1 MNKTTATKINFP
13 KMGLLASLYV
23 SQYIPLM
30 FFYEAL
36 PVYMRQQG
44 SSLGAI
50 ALVNLLILP
59 VVFKFLW
66 SPLID
71 RYGFTRWG
79 HYRFWIVL
87 FQLIVSLLTVVCAFI
102 EIEQNL
108 NLLLIIGFV
117 MCIFCTSQDIAA
129 DAMAV
134 NLLSPF
140 ERGLGN
146 GIQVSGHYL
155 GAVIGSGGMLILLDK
170 IGWQRTMLLIAL
182 MMLVSLVPILLHQEQ
197 VTVKPSGKAPTI
209 WRDLADFFGR
219 RELRLWLGILAT
231 YTTGSSM
238 AITMFRPLLVDLGLS
253 ATQIGL
259 LLGVVSYGVGTLG
272 ALVGGLTVNFLDR
285 KKLLIAGGCLQV
297 VVISA
302 FLLPVWGFSSLVI
315 LYSLGILFNGTFGFA
330 ETSTSTIK
338 MDYCNPNSAG
348 KDFTIQTSI
357 AFISSAIAGSVSGT
371 ITEAIGYSGLFIL
384 STVLTLLNLT
394 LISRLKVFRL
404 N

>member
-1 MNKTTATKINFP
+1 
-13 KMGLLASLYV
+13 MGLLASLYV

-36 PVYMRQQG
+36 PVYMRYSG

-79 HYRFWIVL
+79 HYRFWIIL

-102 EIEQNL
+102 DISQNL

-117 MCIFCTSQDIAA
+117 MCVFCTSQDIAA

-134 NLLSPF
+134 NLLSPG

-182 MMLVSLVPILLHQEQ
+182 IMVVSLMPILLHQEQ
-197 VTVKPSGKAPTI
+197 MKVKPVGTPTI
-209 WRDLADFFGR
+209 WRDLGDFFGR
-219 RELRLWLGILAT
+219 RELWLWLAVLAT

-259 LLGVVSYGVGTLG
+259 LIGIVSYGVGTLG
-272 ALVGGLTVNFLDR
+272 ALIGGLTVNFLDR
-285 KKLLIAGGCLQV
+285 KRLLIAGSCFQI
-297 VVISA
+297 VIITA
-302 FLLPVWGFSSLVI
+302 FLLPAWGFSSLII
-315 LYSLGILFNGTFGFA
+315 LYILGILFNGIFGFA
-330 ETSTSTIK
+330 ETATSTIK
-338 MDYCNPNSAG
+338 MDYCDRNCAG
-348 KDFTIQTSI
+348 RDFTIQTSI
-357 AFISSAIAGSVSGT
+357 VFVSSAIAGSVSGWVA
-371 ITEAIGYSGLFIL
+371 EAIGYSGLFIL
-384 STVLTLLNLT
+384 SAVLTLFNLV
-394 LISRLKVFRL
+394 LISKLRV
-404 N
+404 

>member
-1 MNKTTATKINFP
+1 
-13 KMGLLASLYV
+13 MGLLVSLYV

-36 PVYMRQQG
+36 PVYMRQKG
-44 SSLGAI
+44 SSLQTI

-87 FQLIVSLLTVVCAFI
+87 FQIIVSLLTIVCAFI
-102 EIEQNL
+102 DISQNL

-117 MCIFCTSQDIAA
+117 MCVFCTSQDIAA

-134 NLLSPF
+134 NLLSPA

-170 IGWQRTMLLIAL
+170 IGWQKTMLLITL
-182 MMLVSLVPILLHQEQ
+182 IMIISLVPILLHREQ
-197 VTVKPSGKAPTI
+197 VKVKPYGKAPPI
-209 WRDLADFFGR
+209 WRELGDFFGR
-219 RELRLWLGILAT
+219 RDLWLWLLVLAT

-253 ATQIGL
+253 AAQIGL
-259 LLGVVSYGVGTLG
+259 LIGVVSYGVGTLG

-285 KKLLIAGGCLQV
+285 KRLLIAGGCFQA
-297 VVISA
+297 VVIFA
-302 FLLPVWGFSSLVI
+302 FLLPAWGFSSLVI

-330 ETSTSTIK
+330 ETATSTIR
-338 MDYCNPNSAG
+338 MDNSDRDNAG
-348 KDFTIQTSI
+348 RDFTIQTSI
-357 AFISSAIAGSVSGT
+357 VFVSSAIAGSISGT
-371 ITEAIGYSGLFIL
+371 IAEAIGYSGLFIL
-384 STVLTLLNLT
+384 CAVLTLLNLI
-394 LISRLKVFRL
+394 LVSNLKV
-404 N
+404 

>member
-1 MNKTTATKINFP
+1 MNQISKINAS

-44 SSLGAI
+44 SSLQTI

-71 RYGFTRWG
+71 RYGYTRWG

-102 EIEQNL
+102 DISQNL

-117 MCIFCTSQDIAA
+117 MCVFCTSQDIAA

-134 NLLSPF
+134 NLLSPA

-170 IGWQRTMLLIAL
+170 IGWQKTMLLIAL
-182 MMLVSLVPILLHQEQ
+182 IMLISLLPILLHQEQ
-197 VTVKPSGKAPTI
+197 VRVKPPGKAPTV
-209 WRDLADFFGR
+209 WRDLGEFFGR
-219 RELRLWLGILAT
+219 RELWLWLAILAT

-259 LLGVVSYGVGTLG
+259 LLGVVSYGVGILG
-272 ALVGGLTVNFLDR
+272 ALVGGLAVNFLDR
-285 KKLLIAGGCLQV
+285 KRLLIAGGCIQV
-297 VVISA
+297 LVISA
-302 FLLPVWGFSSLVI
+302 FLLPAWGFSSLVI
-315 LYSLGILFNGTFGFA
+315 LYSLGILFNSSFGFA
-330 ETSTSTIK
+330 ETFASTIT
-338 MDYCNPNSAG
+338 MDYCDPDSAG
-348 KDFTIQTSI
+348 RDFTIQTSI
-357 AFISSAIAGSVSGT
+357 AFVSSAIAGSVSGT

-384 STVLTLLNLT
+384 STVLILLNLV
-394 LISRLKVFRL
+394 LISKLKV
-404 N
+404 

>member
-1 MNKTTATKINFP
+1 
-13 KMGLLASLYV
+13 MGLLASLYV

-36 PVYMRQQG
+36 PVYMRYSG
-44 SSLGAI
+44 SSLGEI

-79 HYRFWIVL
+79 HYRFWIIL
-87 FQLIVSLLTVVCAFI
+87 FQMIVSLLTVVCAFI
-102 EIEQNL
+102 DISQNL

-117 MCIFCTSQDIAA
+117 MCVFCTSQDIAA

-134 NLLSPF
+134 NLLSPG

-182 MMLVSLVPILLHQEQ
+182 IMVVSLMPILLHQEQ
-197 VTVKPSGKAPTI
+197 MKVKPVGTPTI
-209 WRDLADFFGR
+209 WRDLGDFFGR
-219 RELRLWLGILAT
+219 RELWLWLAVLAT

-259 LLGVVSYGVGTLG
+259 LIGIVSYGVGTLG
-272 ALVGGLTVNFLDR
+272 ALIGGLTVNFLDR
-285 KKLLIAGGCLQV
+285 KRLLIAGSCFQI
-297 VVISA
+297 VIITA
-302 FLLPVWGFSSLVI
+302 FLLPAWGFSSLII
-315 LYSLGILFNGTFGFA
+315 LYILGILFNGIFGFA
-330 ETSTSTIK
+330 ETATSTIK
-338 MDYCNPNSAG
+338 MDYCDRNCAG
-348 KDFTIQTSI
+348 RDFTIQTSI
-357 AFISSAIAGSVSGT
+357 VFVSSAIAGSVSGWVA
-371 ITEAIGYSGLFIL
+371 EAIGYSGLFIL
-384 STVLTLLNLT
+384 SAVLTLFNLV
-394 LISRLKVFRL
+394 LISKLKV
-404 N
+404 

>member
-1 MNKTTATKINFP
+1 MR
-13 KMGLLASLYV
+13 LLTSLYV

-44 SSLGAI
+44 SSLQAI

-71 RYGFTRWG
+71 RYGYTRWG

-87 FQLIVSLLTVVCAFI
+87 FQLVVSLLTVLCAFI
-102 EIEQNL
+102 DISQNL
-108 NLLLIIGFV
+108 NLLLIIAFV
-117 MCIFCTSQDIAA
+117 MCVFCTSQDIAA

-134 NLLSPF
+134 NLLSPT

-170 IGWQRTMLLIAL
+170 IGWQKTMLLIAL
-182 MMLVSLVPILLHQEQ
+182 IMLISLLPILLHQEQ
-197 VTVKPSGKAPTI
+197 IRVKPPGQAPTV
-209 WRDLADFFGR
+209 WRDLGEFFR
-219 RELRLWLGILAT
+219 RQELWLWLVILAT

-238 AITMFRPLLVDLGLS
+238 AVTMFRPLLVDLGLS

-259 LLGVVSYGVGTLG
+259 LLGVVSYSVGILG
-272 ALVGGLTVNFLDR
+272 ALVGGLAVNFLDR
-285 KKLLIAGGCLQV
+285 KRLLIIGGCIQV
-297 VVISA
+297 VVTLA
-302 FLLPVWGFSSLVI
+302 FLLPAWGFSSLVI
-315 LYSLGILFNGTFGFA
+315 LYSLGILFNSSFGFS
-330 ETSTSTIK
+330 ETFASTIA
-338 MDYCNPNSAG
+338 MDYCDPQSAG
-348 KDFTIQTSI
+348 RDFTIQTSI
-357 AFISSAIAGSVSGT
+357 TFVSSAIAGSVSGT

-384 STVLTLLNLT
+384 STVLTLLNLI
-394 LISRLKVFRL
+394 LITKLKV
-404 N
+404 

>member
-1 MNKTTATKINFP
+1 MNQISKINAS

-44 SSLGAI
+44 SSLQTI

-71 RYGFTRWG
+71 RYGYTRWG

-102 EIEQNL
+102 DISQNL

-117 MCIFCTSQDIAA
+117 MCVFCTSQDIAA

-134 NLLSPF
+134 NLLSPA

-170 IGWQRTMLLIAL
+170 IGWQKTMLLIAL
-182 MMLVSLVPILLHQEQ
+182 IMLISLLPILLHQEQ
-197 VTVKPSGKAPTI
+197 VRVKPPGQVPTV
-209 WRDLADFFGR
+209 WRDLGEFFGR
-219 RELRLWLGILAT
+219 RELWLWLAILAT

-259 LLGVVSYGVGTLG
+259 LLGVVSYGVGILG
-272 ALVGGLTVNFLDR
+272 ALVGGLAVNFLDR
-285 KKLLIAGGCLQV
+285 KRLLIAGGCIQV
-297 VVISA
+297 LVISA
-302 FLLPVWGFSSLVI
+302 FLLPAWGFSSLVI
-315 LYSLGILFNGTFGFA
+315 LYSLGILFNSSFGFA
-330 ETSTSTIK
+330 ETFASTIT
-338 MDYCNPNSAG
+338 MDYCDPDSAG
-348 KDFTIQTSI
+348 RDFTIQTSI
-357 AFISSAIAGSVSGT
+357 AFVSSAIAGSVSGT

-384 STVLTLLNLT
+384 STVLILLNLV
-394 LISRLKVFRL
+394 LISKLKV
-404 N
+404 

>member
-1 MNKTTATKINFP
+1 
-13 KMGLLASLYV
+13 MGLLASLYV

-36 PVYMRQQG
+36 PVYMRYSG

-79 HYRFWIVL
+79 HYRFWIIL

-102 EIEQNL
+102 DISQNL

-117 MCIFCTSQDIAA
+117 MCVFCTSQDIAA

-134 NLLSPF
+134 NLLSPG

-182 MMLVSLVPILLHQEQ
+182 IMVVSLMPILLHQEQ
-197 VTVKPSGKAPTI
+197 MKVKPVGTPTI
-209 WRDLADFFGR
+209 WRDLGDFFGR
-219 RELRLWLGILAT
+219 RELWLWLAVLAT

-238 AITMFRPLLVDLGLS
+238 AITMFRPLLEDLGLS

-259 LLGVVSYGVGTLG
+259 LIGIVSYGVGTLG

-285 KKLLIAGGCLQV
+285 KRLLIAGSCFQI
-297 VVISA
+297 VIITA
-302 FLLPVWGFSSLVI
+302 FLLPAWGFSSLII
-315 LYSLGILFNGTFGFA
+315 LYILGILFNGTFGFA
-330 ETSTSTIK
+330 ETATSTIK
-338 MDYCNPNSAG
+338 MDYCDRNCAG
-348 KDFTIQTSI
+348 RDFTIQTSI
-357 AFISSAIAGSVSGT
+357 VFVSSAIAGSISGR
-371 ITEAIGYSGLFIL
+371 IAEAIGYSGLFIL
-384 STVLTLLNLT
+384 SAVLTLFNLV
-394 LISRLKVFRL
+394 LISKLKV
-404 N
+404 

>member
-1 MNKTTATKINFP
+1 
-13 KMGLLASLYV
+13 MGLLASLYI

-44 SSLGAI
+44 SSLSAI

-87 FQLIVSLLTVVCAFI
+87 FQLIVSLLTVFCAFI
-102 EIEQNL
+102 DSSQNL
-108 NLLLIIGFV
+108 NLLLIIGFL
-117 MCIFCTSQDIAA
+117 MCFFCTSQDIAA

-134 NLLSPF
+134 NLLSPT

-170 IGWQRTMLLIAL
+170 IGWQNTMFAIAL
-182 MMLVSLVPILLHQEQ
+182 IMVISLVPILLHQEQ
-197 VTVKPSGKAPTI
+197 VRVKPPGKTPPI
-209 WRDLADFFGR
+209 WRDLGDFFGR
-219 RELRLWLGILAT
+219 RELWLWLAVLAT

-253 ATQIGL
+253 TTQIGL

-285 KKLLIAGGCLQV
+285 KRLLIAGGC
-297 VVISA
+297 
-302 FLLPVWGFSSLVI
+302 
-315 LYSLGILFNGTFGFA
+315 
-330 ETSTSTIK
+330 
-338 MDYCNPNSAG
+338 
-348 KDFTIQTSI
+348 
-357 AFISSAIAGSVSGT
+357 
-371 ITEAIGYSGLFIL
+371 
-384 STVLTLLNLT
+384 
-394 LISRLKVFRL
+394 
-404 N
+404 

>member
-1 MNKTTATKINFP
+1 MNQISKINLS

-36 PVYMRQQG
+36 PVYMRQRG
-44 SSLGAI
+44 SSLQAI
-50 ALVNLLILP
+50 AVVNLLILP

-102 EIEQNL
+102 DISQNL

-117 MCIFCTSQDIAA
+117 MCVFCTSQDIAA

-134 NLLSPF
+134 NLLSPA
-140 ERGLGN
+140 ERGFGN

-155 GAVIGSGGMLILLDK
+155 GAVIGSGGMLILLEK

-182 MMLVSLVPILLHQEQ
+182 IMIISLLPILLHQEQ
-197 VTVKPSGKAPTI
+197 VRVRPSGKTPPI
-209 WRDLADFFGR
+209 WRDLGDFFGR
-219 RELRLWLGILAT
+219 RELWLWLAILAT

-253 ATQIGL
+253 AAQIGL
-259 LLGVVSYGVGTLG
+259 LIGVVSYGVGTLG

-285 KKLLIAGGCLQV
+285 KRLLIAGGCLQA

-302 FLLPVWGFSSLVI
+302 FLLPAWGFSSLII
-315 LYSLGILFNGTFGFA
+315 LYSLGILFHGTFGFA
-330 ETSTSTIK
+330 ETATSTIR
-338 MDYCNPNSAG
+338 MDYCHPDSAG
-348 KDFTIQTSI
+348 RDFTIQTSI
-357 AFISSAIAGSVSGT
+357 VFVSSAIAGSISGT
-371 ITEAIGYSGLFIL
+371 IAEAIGYSGLFIL
-384 STVLTLLNLT
+384 SAVLTLLNLI
-394 LISRLKVFRL
+394 LVSKLKV
-404 N
+404 